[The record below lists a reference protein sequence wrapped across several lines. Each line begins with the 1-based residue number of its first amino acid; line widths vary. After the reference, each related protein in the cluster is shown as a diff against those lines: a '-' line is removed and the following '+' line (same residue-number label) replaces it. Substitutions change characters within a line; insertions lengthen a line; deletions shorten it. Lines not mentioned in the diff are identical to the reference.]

1 MFCRNCGAS
10 NKEGVKFCTSCG
22 SPIKD
27 TKKINGYNSDN
38 SIASGIMNSLSKSK
52 NVANKPV
59 PKKKDH
65 NEEMLEIQR
74 KQLKLQEQQMKSM
87 AKCPRCGSTS
97 LSGQKKGFG
106 IGKAVIGGAVAGPIG
121 LVAGNIG
128 AKKVNV
134 TCLNCGKRFKA

>member
-1 MFCRNCGAS
+1 MFCTNCGAS

-22 SPIKD
+22 SAIKD
-27 TKKINGYNSDN
+27 RKAGSENKNLVG
-38 SIASGIMNSLSKSK
+38 GIMGSAKKFYNENNKS
-52 NVANKPV
+52 V

-65 NEEMLEIQR
+65 DEEMLEIQR